1 MMIMMEGFIAAYIS
15 IQNPNSNLAVE
26 ASLIPYTA
34 PMVMFARIVLAAPPL
49 SQVAA
54 SVVIMLLSILVG
66 TWFSSKI
73 YRIGI
78 LHYGKRPSLRQV
90 AQLIK
95 G

>member
-1 MMIMMEGFIAAYIS
+1 
-15 IQNPNSNLAVE
+15 
-26 ASLIPYTA
+26 
-34 PMVMFARIVLAAPPL
+34 MVMFARIVLADPPL
-49 SQVAA
+49 IQVAA

-78 LHYGKRPSLRQV
+78 LLYGKRPSLRQV
-90 AQLIK
+90 AQLLK